1 MRRQDL
7 LDLNEALQHPGRTIE
22 AEISTELSE
31 EEDLDLVSPLEG
43 TLTAVSTG
51 NLLLIRGRFR
61 ARVVVECAR
70 CLAPLEKDVEFELDE
85 QFPVEGVPSSFN
97 PREHAVVKAEEPY
110 PLFEG
115 NQLMVE
121 ALLRQ
126 WLIVSLP
133 TQPLCDFGWD
143 GPCPV
148 AAAELLRKR
157 QDGAETPFAA
167 LKKLLPPEDAQE

>member
-43 TLTAVSTG
+43 SLTAVSTG
-51 NLLLIRGRFR
+51 NLLLISGRFR

-70 CLAPLEKDVEFELDE
+70 CSAPLEKDVEFELDE

-148 AAAELLRKR
+148 AAQLLRRR
-157 QDGAETPFAA
+157 QEAAETPFAA

>member
-22 AEISTELSE
+22 AEISTELTE
-31 EEDLDLVSPLEG
+31 EADLDLVSPLEG

-51 NLLLIRGRFR
+51 NLLLIHGDFR
-61 ARVVVECAR
+61 TRVVVECAR
-70 CLAPLEKDVEFELDE
+70 CTSPLEKDVVFEIDE
-85 QFPVEGVPSSFN
+85 QFPVEGIPSSFN
-97 PREHAVVKAEEPY
+97 PREHAVVKADEPY
-110 PLFEG
+110 PLFDG

-126 WLIVSLP
+126 WLIVNLP
-133 TQPLCDFGWD
+133 TQPLCEFGWD

-148 AAAELLRKR
+148 AEAARRIKAG
-157 QDGAETPFAA
+157 QDGETPFAA
-167 LKKLLPPEDAQE
+167 LKKLIQPEDSQS

>member
-7 LDLNEALQHPGRTIE
+7 LDLKEALQHQGRTIE

-51 NLLLIRGRFR
+51 NLLLIQGSFR

-70 CLAPLEKDVEFELDE
+70 CSAPLEKDVEFELDE

-97 PREHAVVKAEEPY
+97 PREHAVVKAE
-110 PLFEG
+110 
-115 NQLMVE
+115 
-121 ALLRQ
+121 
-126 WLIVSLP
+126 W
-133 TQPLCDFGWD
+133 
-143 GPCPV
+143 
-148 AAAELLRKR
+148 
-157 QDGAETPFAA
+157 
-167 LKKLLPPEDAQE
+167 